1 MFSCL
6 SAQLTVHLNFMS
18 YYAFFCDFINYFVST
33 PFSVSIKAP
42 TILGAQKI
50 NSTSFSVSWDPV
62 PSGGLSALIVGYRL
76 SYYNANDHNSSLAIT
91 YTLTKLTNSSQYAA
105 ILSGLQV
112 YSNYC
117 VQVRAFTNVEEGPA
131 SECFFLDVKNGKT
144 SPALTP
150 DL

>member
-1 MFSCL
+1 
-6 SAQLTVHLNFMS
+6 MS

-50 NSTSFSVSWDPV
+50 NSTSFNVSWDPV
-62 PSGGLSALIVGYRL
+62 PSSGLSALIVGYRL
-76 SYYNANDHNSSLAIT
+76 SYYDANDHNSSLAIT
-91 YTLTKLTNSSQYAA
+91 YTLTNSSQYAA
-105 ILSGLQV
+105 ILSGLHV

-117 VQVRAFTNVEEGPA
+117 VQVRAFTNVEEGLA

-144 SPALTP
+144 SFALTS